1 MIKIINQRTL
11 HEVISEMRAKGVSLK
26 DTEGFGI
33 NMDQSGHTY
42 VVYMAEESEVGV
54 IDTSAGE
61 AGVSG
66 WLSSTVGGTPF
77 KDGANTLI
85 DLEIEV
91 GEMAFEF
98 TESLTQVSNYEWA
111 LTLSGSASYTYGP
124 YTFTNMYVKPNTVAI
139 SGTGVDDVVDDGL
152 GNLIFQTTTGPKI
165 GTIDYATG
173 VIALKYHGN
182 RHPTG
187 TPQVTYSASPVPNSN
202 VFPKVAAVS
211 HIVFVIDA
219 NTAPTLEYKLYNNNY
234 NTSGTLEMPC
244 LFADG
249 IQNKKIAGDAYY
261 YAMAQCDGMISICN
275 EKEVTNRKKRWMVIG
290 SNDKDAKLM
299 AVYVYWSRLSS

>member
-11 HEVISEMRAKGVSLK
+11 HEVLQEMRAKGVTLK

-66 WLSSTVGGTPF
+66 WLSPDASGTEF
-77 KDGANTLI
+77 ADVSNNAIN
-85 DLEIEV
+85 LEIEV
-91 GEMAFEF
+91 GNISFQF
-98 TESLTQVSNYEWA
+98 TEPLVQASLYEWT
-111 LTLSGSASYTYGP
+111 LTPANAASYTYGP
-124 YTFTNMYVKPNTVAI
+124 HSFTNMYIKPNSVEIT
-139 SGTGVDDVVDDGL
+139 GTGVDKVVDDGL
-152 GNLIFQTTTGPKI
+152 GNLIFQSTTGPKI
-165 GTIDYATG
+165 GTINYSTG

-187 TPQVTYSASPVPNSN
+187 TPQVTYFASPVPNSS

-219 NTAPTLEYKLYNNNY
+219 NAAPTLEYKLYNNNY
-234 NTSGTLEMPC
+234 NVPGTLEMPC

-290 SNDKDAKLM
+290 SSDKNAKLM
-299 AVYVYWSRLSS
+299 AVYVYWTRLSS